1 MVPNFFPNLFY
12 NKQGWVTNAKAR
24 VDFFIEKNTKIIACN
39 FTIYFPLTKTRG
51 KKQI

>member
-24 VDFFIEKNTKIIACN
+24 VDFFIEKKYENNCLQLHDIFSSYEN
-39 FTIYFPLTKTRG
+39 
-51 KKQI
+51 